1 MSKAKNNLSW
11 IFTTYRIR
19 LLNFIRNRVETA
31 DDAQDILQDV
41 FLKMIVSSGSNDISH
56 VSAWLYRTA
65 RNRIADHY
73 RKHREMRLEQMLE
86 KDVAD
91 MTECLAGDENDQ
103 EKDFIRNLIWSRL
116 NASLGR
122 LPEKQRWVFIETE
135 IKGVSFKELSARTGL
150 SVTLFCQGNTMRYYI
165 CVNSYATFIMNCPVK
180 TGDEYLSDPCPDAS
194 GGVMKWVSVF

>member
-41 FLKMIVSSGSNDISH
+41 FLKMIDSSGSNDISH

-150 SVTLFCQGNTMRYYI
+150 SVNTLLSRKHYAVLYLREQLCDIYY
-165 CVNSYATFIMNCPVK
+165 
-180 TGDEYLSDPCPDAS
+180 ELSGEDRR
-194 GGVMKWVSVF
+194 

>member
-103 EKDFIRNLIWSRL
+103 
-116 NASLGR
+116 
-122 LPEKQRWVFIETE
+122 
-135 IKGVSFKELSARTGL
+135 
-150 SVTLFCQGNTMRYYI
+150 
-165 CVNSYATFIMNCPVK
+165 
-180 TGDEYLSDPCPDAS
+180 
-194 GGVMKWVSVF
+194 